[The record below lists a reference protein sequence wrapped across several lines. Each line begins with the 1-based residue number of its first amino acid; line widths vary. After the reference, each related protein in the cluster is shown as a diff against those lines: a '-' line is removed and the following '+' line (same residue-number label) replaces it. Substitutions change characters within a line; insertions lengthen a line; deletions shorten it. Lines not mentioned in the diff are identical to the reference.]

1 MPGIGRH
8 LTQKTGHCS
17 RILTRPPLAKA
28 PACHALESQLL
39 PRAPQASG
47 PRPEMGKVWSLLRVW
62 RSGLGSCVCPVGR
75 GQAGGIREPESG
87 KSQAHTCLHADA
99 LGQEAVP
106 GSDRMCPAQDSL
118 LGRNKDA
125 AEVGGLRK
133 PKCPH
138 SWEPHFLST
147 SRLEVPTAPTPQESN
162 PLAGCSHHSQQILT
176 CTGELSRA
184 RAGINLARS
193 QNWDGKSGL
202 LLPRTVESQHI
213 ISAAREEVRE
223 EE

>member
-1 MPGIGRH
+1 MICSLNLMPGIGRH

-87 KSQAHTCLHADA
+87 KSQAHTCLCMQMRWGRRQFQEVTGCAQPRTHYWEEIRMQQKWEGSGSLSVLT
-99 LGQEAVP
+99 LGNHI
-106 GSDRMCPAQDSL
+106 SCPL
-118 LGRNKDA
+118 LG
-125 AEVGGLRK
+125 
-133 PKCPH
+133 
-138 SWEPHFLST
+138 
-147 SRLEVPTAPTPQESN
+147 
-162 PLAGCSHHSQQILT
+162 
-176 CTGELSRA
+176 
-184 RAGINLARS
+184 
-193 QNWDGKSGL
+193 
-202 LLPRTVESQHI
+202 
-213 ISAAREEVRE
+213 
-223 EE
+223 